1 MAMESYESYESYE
14 SADTLPR
21 QRISYHR
28 YSSDVRMPSN
38 IYARSSRRHQIK
50 THEPSNDVYSQ
61 VQKPTKKDKL
71 ESKYN
76 KTPKIL
82 TPIFVVFANSK

>member
-1 MAMESYESYESYE
+1 MTMNEYESYEWYKSYE

-21 QRISYHR
+21 QRIRYANDVSY
-28 YSSDVRMPSN
+28 
-38 IYARSSRRHQIK
+38 AKSSRRHQIK

-82 TPIFVVFANSK
+82 TPIFVVLANSK

>member
-1 MAMESYESYESYE
+1 MTMDEYESYES
-14 SADTLPR
+14 LPR
-21 QRISYHR
+21 ELISYHR
-28 YSSDVRMPSN
+28 HANVRNASN
-38 IYARSSRRHQIK
+38 IYVK
-50 THEPSNDVYSQ
+50 TSNDVYSQ

-82 TPIFVVFANSK
+82 TPIFVVLANSK